1 MDSYR
6 APGSVKGGVLD
17 VNKGRLKAAL
27 AAMSDGPVVI
37 TIERK
42 RPSRT
47 IQQNAYYHGVVVT
60 MIAKHTSQDPRSTHE
75 ALKRECNAQCVVFET
90 PDGTVYETWVGQ
102 STATLNVN
110 DFSDYVERCRAWAGT
125 FLGLEIPDPTT
136 ED

>member
-1 MDSYR
+1 MDTYR
-6 APGSVKGGVLD
+6 ALGQLKDGQLE

-27 AAMSDGPVVI
+27 AAMGTGPVVV

-47 IQQNAYYHGVVVT
+47 IQQNAYYHGVVVA
-60 MIAKHTSQDPRSTHE
+60 MIAKHTSQDPYSTHE

-90 PDGTVYETWVGQ
+90 PDGTVYETWVGK
-102 STATLNVN
+102 STASLNVN

-125 FLGLEIPDPTT
+125 FLGLEIPDPDT
-136 ED
+136 EQ